1 MKRTPNSDYYGEINY
16 INKVYGNRR
25 REEKEGS

>member
-16 INKVYGNRR
+16 INKVDGNR